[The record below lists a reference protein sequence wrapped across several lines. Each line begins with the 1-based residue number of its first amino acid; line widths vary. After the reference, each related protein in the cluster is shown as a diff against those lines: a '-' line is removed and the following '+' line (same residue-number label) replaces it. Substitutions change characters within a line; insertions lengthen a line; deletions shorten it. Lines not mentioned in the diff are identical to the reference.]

1 MNFAQKLVICSF
13 IFIFFNTYEKCTKRK
28 LVYNAEYGMVDCGFE
43 PRSGQTRLLV
53 FVASLLSMQYL
64 KEKEQRL
71 VDSESG

>member
-13 IFIFFNTYEKCTKRK
+13 IFLFLTLTKNVLKRK

-64 KEKEQRL
+64 KEKE
-71 VDSESG
+71 